1 MCGKELCDRA
11 SLWRWGDNTMLIYEP
26 RVNWSPLTRHP
37 HIKIRT
43 PKDVRWFYEL
53 PNAVLTTSALL
64 LNTQHTN
71 IVSNSP
77 MVFGHGMYLVAQW
90 TMKRIYTV
98 ITFGVSKLHTWLLS
112 VSLNILI
119 NLNKLCLSYCS
130 NCITK
135 HCLGLSMKMLL
146 HNMSK
151 KICLLFETCLPTL
164 YCLVKNYK
172 KSKNSLLW
180 IVHVWPNHALK
191 TNLLNRTYS
200 ERIYKNLR
208 Y

>member
-1 MCGKELCDRA
+1 
-11 SLWRWGDNTMLIYEP
+11 MLIYEP

-98 ITFGVSKLHTWLLS
+98 IINLIFLQLRL
-112 VSLNILI
+112 VSLN
-119 NLNKLCLSYCS
+119 
-130 NCITK
+130 
-135 HCLGLSMKMLL
+135 
-146 HNMSK
+146 
-151 KICLLFETCLPTL
+151 
-164 YCLVKNYK
+164 
-172 KSKNSLLW
+172 
-180 IVHVWPNHALK
+180 
-191 TNLLNRTYS
+191 
-200 ERIYKNLR
+200 
-208 Y
+208 